1 MAATEAIIQKSV
13 RIDGRADSLSGEVRA
28 LLATGL
34 PLALSQL
41 AGVAMLTTD
50 TIMLGRVG
58 PEALAAAALGFS
70 VIMVPMLFLIGL
82 AQGAVP
88 LMAYAVG
95 ARTRHMREVR
105 RTIRQAFWATALA
118 CAPVLLVL
126 WNFGPILRL
135 IGQDEGLIGPTV
147 DYIRAVSPVL
157 VTGTWFALLRN
168 FTATYGRQRAALAI
182 ALLQVPV
189 NAVFIYIL
197 IFGHL
202 GLPALGV
209 VGAGLGSSLSGLLA
223 LGALALYLRLD
234 RRFRRFR
241 LMGRFWRA
249 DWSRL
254 GQIFRIGAPIG
265 LTIAFEVMLFSVA
278 AQMMGLFGPLALAAH
293 QIAIQI
299 ASTTF
304 MVALGLGQAGSIRV
318 GIAAGA
324 RDEAGIARTGWTAL
338 ALGCGFMGLTAIG
351 MVIWREDLIGLFL
364 PDLTSPDNRA
374 VLGIA
379 AHFVVLAGLFQ
390 IVDAAQVVTVNLL
403 RGIRDTRVPLIF
415 ALVCY
420 WGIGVGLSWL
430 LAFPLGLGGNGIWW
444 SFVAAIGAFA
454 LLLVHRFTRRRR
466 LTAYRAL
473 LGTGA

>member
-1 MAATEAIIQKSV
+1 MAATEVWVKTGAAA
-13 RIDGRADSLSGEVRA
+13 GRAPGIAGEVRA

-95 ARTRHMREVR
+95 AKTRHIREVR

-118 CAPVLLVL
+118 CVPVLAVL
-126 WNFGPILRL
+126 WNFGPVLRL
-135 IGQDEGLIGPTV
+135 IGQEPALADATV

-168 FTATYGRQRAALAI
+168 FTATYGRQRAALTI
-182 ALLQVPV
+182 ALLQVPL
-189 NAVFIYIL
+189 NGVFIYVL

-223 LGALALYLRLD
+223 LGALALYLRFD
-234 RRFRRFR
+234 RRFRRFH
-241 LMGRFWRA
+241 LLGRFWRA
-249 DWSRL
+249 DWPRF

-278 AQMMGLFGPLALAAH
+278 AQFMGLIGPLVLAAH
-293 QIAIQI
+293 QIAIQV

-304 MVALGLGQAGSIRV
+304 MVALGIGQAGSIRI
-318 GIAAGA
+318 GLAAGA
-324 RDEAGIARTGWTAL
+324 RDEAAIARTGWTAL
-338 ALGCGFMGLTAIG
+338 ALGCGFMGLTAIA
-351 MVIWREDLIGLFL
+351 MVVWRADLAGLFL
-364 PDLTSPDNRA
+364 PDVTSPANRE
-374 VLGIA
+374 VLAIA
-379 AHFVVLAGLFQ
+379 GGFIMLAGLFQ
-390 IVDAAQVVTVNLL
+390 VVDAAQVVAVNLL
-403 RGIRDTRVPLIF
+403 RGLRDTRVPMLY
-415 ALVCY
+415 AVLCY
-420 WGIGVGLSWL
+420 WLIGVGLSWL
-430 LAFPLGLGGNGIWW
+430 LAFPLGLGGIGVWW
-444 SFVAAIGAFA
+444 SFVVAIGAFA
-454 LLLVHRFTRRRR
+454 LLLVHRFARRRH
-466 LTAYRAL
+466 LAAYRQL
-473 LGTGA
+473 LGVGA